1 MNFSNS
7 SCTIEFSTYFIF
19 IILLFYIL
27 ESGNV
32 DALKRELRSVRLDAS
47 EVDHALSVWSHV
59 DH

>member
-1 MNFSNS
+1 
-7 SCTIEFSTYFIF
+7 
-19 IILLFYIL
+19 
-27 ESGNV
+27 V